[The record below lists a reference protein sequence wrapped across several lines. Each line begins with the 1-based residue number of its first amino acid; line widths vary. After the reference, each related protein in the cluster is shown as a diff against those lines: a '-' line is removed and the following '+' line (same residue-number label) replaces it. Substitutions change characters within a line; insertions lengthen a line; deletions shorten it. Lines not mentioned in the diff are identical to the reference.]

1 MRNTRVLYVTQRNNH
16 RVAALHISAPM
27 NHLHLKLLPI
37 SDRHYNEKPFN
48 KQQHIQ

>member
-16 RVAALHISAPM
+16 GVAALHISASM
-27 NHLHLKLLPI
+27 NRLPLKLFPI
-37 SDRHYNEKPFN
+37 SEGHYNEKPFN